1 MRTAFPFFLL
11 CSLVLL
17 SCTET
22 SQLKSEELNYLDFQK
37 KLSMGMDF
45 NAIVSTFGN
54 PARDAGSGIHIY
66 VYQLNDLSEIWIGFV
81 DHILYARHMDKNQQ
95 FLENIKFLNSMAVIT
110 GPDARMCAC
119 CGGWFVLINGIS
131 YEFDALPAG
140 SPLDLQQVKFPMT
153 VHLDWQVSD
162 QTSCPNDKILLQRIS
177 VSAN

>member
-95 FLENIKFLNSMAVIT
+95 FLEN
-110 GPDARMCAC
+110 
-119 CGGWFVLINGIS
+119 
-131 YEFDALPAG
+131 
-140 SPLDLQQVKFPMT
+140 
-153 VHLDWQVSD
+153 
-162 QTSCPNDKILLQRIS
+162 LL
-177 VSAN
+177 

>member
-1 MRTAFPFFLL
+1 MRTAFLFFLL

-66 VYQLNDLSEIWIGFV
+66 VYKLNDLSEIWIGFV
-81 DHILYARHMDKNQQ
+81 DHILYARHMDRNQQ
-95 FLENIKFLNSMAVIT
+95 LLENVRFLNSMAEIT

-131 YEFDALPAG
+131 YEFDALPVG
-140 SPLDLQQVKFPMT
+140 SALDLQQVKFPLT
-153 VHLDWQVSD
+153 VNLDWQLSD
-162 QTSCPNDKILLQRIS
+162 LTGCPNNKILLQRIAAS
-177 VSAN
+177 SN